1 MKKKTWNDIYRRG
14 VFAPGLNPSDFVK
27 VGDKLDVEVLELDVE
42 GRKLNLGHKQTT
54 ENPWDKHEETYTIDS
69 VHTGT
74 IKEVND
80 KGAIVS
86 FPDGV
91 EAFVPGRH
99 MSKEDGSKLAKGE
112 TAEFKVLEF
121 NKEYRRLV
129 VSHSA
134 VFRAQEKRNIKA
146 VNKKAEA
153 AEKTTLGDISDLAD
167 LKKKMESGK

>member
-1 MKKKTWNDIYRRG
+1 
-14 VFAPGLNPSDFVK
+14 
-27 VGDKLDVEVLELDVE
+27 
-42 GRKLNLGHKQTT
+42 
-54 ENPWDKHEETYTIDS
+54 
-69 VHTGT
+69 
-74 IKEVND
+74 
-80 KGAIVS
+80 
-86 FPDGV
+86 
-91 EAFVPGRH
+91 

-146 VNKKAEA
+146 VNKSAES